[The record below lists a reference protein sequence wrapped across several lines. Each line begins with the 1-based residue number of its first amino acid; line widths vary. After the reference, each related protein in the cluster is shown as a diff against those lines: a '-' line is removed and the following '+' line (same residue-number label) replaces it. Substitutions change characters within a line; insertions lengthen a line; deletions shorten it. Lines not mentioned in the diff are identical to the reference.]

1 MYRNPLWKENYF
13 LSRNYSTQWSE
24 MQRNLRDV
32 LELSLAGIPLVSMSG
47 CGTFTALG
55 KNDSNELSAAAS
67 ASADSESFLSE
78 LCTRWYQMAAYMPTM
93 YSFYQDDR
101 YSRLPFS

>member
-1 MYRNPLWKENYF
+1 
-13 LSRNYSTQWSE
+13 
-24 MQRNLRDV
+24 MQRNLREV
-32 LELSLAGIPLVSMSG
+32 LEMSFAGISLVSMSG

-55 KNDSNELSAAAS
+55 KNESNELSSTAE
-67 ASADSESFLSE
+67 DVGEGGFLSE

>member
-1 MYRNPLWKENYF
+1 
-13 LSRNYSTQWSE
+13 

-55 KNDSNELSAAAS
+55 ENDSNELSTAAS